1 MRSQRNTKRKR
12 RLRRRP
18 QKLRILKII
27 SEIMV
32 DFEKGK
38 KIVKIFVRAA
48 KYIKMHVPLYS
59 LFDILILCYASNSM
73 DSMNAGRFG
82 KLL

>member
-1 MRSQRNTKRKR
+1 
-12 RLRRRP
+12 
-18 QKLRILKII
+18 
-27 SEIMV
+27 MV

-73 DSMNAGRFG
+73 DSMNAGALAISCDPATWRQV
-82 KLL
+82 LLDGLRKGPLSGSHPVATI

>member
-1 MRSQRNTKRKR
+1 
-12 RLRRRP
+12 
-18 QKLRILKII
+18 
-27 SEIMV
+27 MV

-73 DSMNAGRFG
+73 DSRNG
-82 KLL
+82 